1 MRRISSSKMIAFRAC
16 FIDYE
21 KPIDNPEPSFCDDPM
36 HDCCK
41 RPVPTCCPVGS
52 RCTLDKQQCKKYVCL
67 PLDDPTSEE
76 SEEEPTTSIQEEPI
90 ETTTAKV
97 SILCNVTFT
106 TAEQDECCTNGGGD
120 SCCDSGFTCQFDQ
133 RVCRRKYVESTH

>member
-1 MRRISSSKMIAFRAC
+1 MPKISSSKMIAFRAC

-21 KPIDNPEPSFCDDPM
+21 KPIDDPEPSFCDDPM

-76 SEEEPTTSIQEEPI
+76 SEEPTTSIPEEPI